1 MTMPRSARL
10 LMVLAA
16 LCVGTA
22 LAFPLWEVRLVAPQ
36 YPEGLGLRIHAHTV
50 AGIKPNDLTNIN
62 NLNHYIGM
70 RPIEPDAIPEL
81 RWLPGILLGLAGF
94 ALVAA
99 AAARRR
105 LLSLW
110 LSSLVVLAVLGV
122 WDFWRWGRDY
132 GHNLDTENAIIVVPG
147 MTYQPPVIGRKHL
160 LNFTATAWP
169 AAGTGLLGAAFLLG
183 VAARRLSRQPRIE
196 KEA

>member
-1 MTMPRSARL
+1 MPRSARL

-16 LCVGTA
+16 LCVAGA

-36 YPEGLGLRIHAHTV
+36 YPEGLGLQIHAHTV
-50 AGIKPNDLTNIN
+50 SGIKPNDLTNIN

-81 RWLPGILLGLAGF
+81 RWMPGILIGLAAV
-94 ALVAA
+94 ALTAAGVA
-99 AAARRR
+99 RKG
-105 LLSLW
+105 LLRIW
-110 LSSLVVLAVLGV
+110 LGALVVLAVAGV
-122 WDFWRWGRDY
+122 WDFWRWGHDY

-169 AAGTGLLGAAFLLG
+169 SAGAALLGVAFLLG
-183 VAARRLSRQPRIE
+183 GVALRLSRQPRIGVV
-196 KEA
+196 K